1 MGDAKEV
8 PEPVFLF
15 YNNELLH
22 NIDLI
27 PLVPHVH
34 IQSNANEF
42 LHQSDATFL
51 FCKINQKRRHNQVD
65 KVHQD
70 KRYGD
75 SMS

>member
-15 YNNELLH
+15 HNNELLH

-42 LHQSDATFL
+42 LHPVDTTFL
-51 FCKINQKRRHNQVD
+51 FYKTNQTPLHNQVD

-70 KRYGD
+70 KRYEDAMG
-75 SMS
+75 